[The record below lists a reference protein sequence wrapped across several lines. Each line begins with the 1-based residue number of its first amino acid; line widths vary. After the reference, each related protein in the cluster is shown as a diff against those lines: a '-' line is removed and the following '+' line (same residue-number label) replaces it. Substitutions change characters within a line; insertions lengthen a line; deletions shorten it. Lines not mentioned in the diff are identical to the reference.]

1 MPLSRT
7 RDYLSI
13 GEVLETLKA
22 EFPDITISKIRFL
35 EAEGLINPE
44 RTPSGYRK
52 FYAGDLDRLK
62 AVLALQRDHFMPLK
76 VIRSKLDAGDT
87 AISEPALTP
96 LVPSRGSRDD
106 IPEEP
111 QAVLE
116 AEVELDVDEL
126 RNASGLSEEE
136 LGGLVEFGL
145 LPPSGPYDALHLAAA
160 HAARGL
166 FKFGVEPRHLRM
178 YRQFAEREA
187 GFFEQIVSPVARRR
201 DPDAQREA
209 AAAIGE
215 LTALSKRFREAV
227 IAATLRN
234 LT

>member
-13 GEVLETLKA
+13 GEVLETLKV

-76 VIRSKLDAGDT
+76 VIRSKLAEGNFP
-87 AISEPALTP
+87 EGGLPP
-96 LVPSRGSRDD
+96 PPVPTRGTGEDLPD
-106 IPEEP
+106 EP
-111 QAVLE
+111 QP
-116 AEVELDVDEL
+116 EVETDVDLDVDDL
-126 RNASGLSEEE
+126 QNASGLSEEE

-145 LPPSGPYDALHLAAA
+145 LPPSGPYDATHLAAA
-160 HAARGL
+160 QAARGL
-166 FKFGVEPRHLRM
+166 FKFGVEARHLRM

-209 AAAIGE
+209 AAAIEE

>member
-13 GEVLETLKA
+13 GEVLDSLKP

-35 EAEGLINPE
+35 EAEGLIAPE

-52 FYAGDLDRLK
+52 FFSEDVDRLR

-76 VIRSKLDAGDT
+76 VIRSKLETGGPT
-87 AISEPALTP
+87 MPEPP
-96 LVPSRGSRDD
+96 LPSSLPVRPPSD
-106 IPEEP
+106 
-111 QAVLE
+111 E
-116 AEVELDVDEL
+116 APVESHVELEGEIALDTDEL
-126 RNASGLSEEE
+126 RNTSGLSDEE
-136 LGGLVEFGL
+136 LAGLIEYGL
-145 LPPSGPYDALHLAAA
+145 LPESGPYDATHLAAA
-160 HAARGL
+160 QAARGL
-166 FKFGVEPRHLRM
+166 FKFGVEARHLRM
-178 YRQFAEREA
+178 YRQFAEREM

-201 DPDAQREA
+201 DPEAQREA

-234 LT
+234 LS